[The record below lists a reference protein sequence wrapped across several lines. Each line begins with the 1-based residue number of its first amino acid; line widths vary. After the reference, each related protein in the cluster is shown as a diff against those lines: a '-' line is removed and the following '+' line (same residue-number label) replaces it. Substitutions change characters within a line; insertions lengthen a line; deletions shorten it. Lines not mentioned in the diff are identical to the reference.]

1 MSCRFLI
8 RWGAWLVASYLSCL
22 PVQLI
27 SAAVHIS
34 FDSHQVEHPQHLLM
48 LALHVFWCCLM
59 TTFRRWLRRVCSW
72 GGTLTEMVKL
82 LQGWSQKQ
90 RLGRKERHKYEV
102 VFNPGL
108 MPSLQD
114 LAFYVTEMP
123 AEQLKRK
130 VTLLLIIRAIL
141 AKFFTAESRA
151 SLAFLEDSKRV
162 QQFNSSSILPLRLSR
177 LHQKVLQIQP
187 IVICKSLPRFDDYS
201 FYYDEYLDME
211 ECWEESDQVP
221 KNIKCWNSSE
231 MLKQ

>member
-1 MSCRFLI
+1 
-8 RWGAWLVASYLSCL
+8 
-22 PVQLI
+22 
-27 SAAVHIS
+27 
-34 FDSHQVEHPQHLLM
+34 
-48 LALHVFWCCLM
+48 M

-90 RLGRKERHKYEV
+90 RLGRKERHKYKV

-123 AEQLKRK
+123 AEQMKRK

-177 LHQKVLQIQP
+177 LHQKVLQSSNTTN
-187 IVICKSLPRFDDYS
+187 C
-201 FYYDEYLDME
+201 YLQISSKIWWLLLLLWRISRYGGVLGGE
-211 ECWEESDQVP
+211 WSGP
-221 KNIKCWNSSE
+221 KKY
-231 MLKQ
+231 